1 MGSNTKIIRSV
12 IFCQNKR
19 TYPTYRIERTY
30 GDIESRKKYS
40 HVDLIHMIGGVD
52 MERGTVTSG
61 GRGYYLMGPAVC
73 LQQALIQ
80 LAMQVSNSIL
90 TTLNFTIFPQV
101 YLISF
106 HFYGS

>member
-1 MGSNTKIIRSV
+1 
-12 IFCQNKR
+12 
-19 TYPTYRIERTY
+19 
-30 GDIESRKKYS
+30 
-40 HVDLIHMIGGVD
+40 MIGGVD

-90 TTLNFTIFPQV
+90 TTLNFTNFSQV
-101 YLISF
+101 YFISSLCFLKLLGLGHDMVQLNLIQIVR
-106 HFYGS
+106 

>member
-1 MGSNTKIIRSV
+1 
-12 IFCQNKR
+12 
-19 TYPTYRIERTY
+19 
-30 GDIESRKKYS
+30 
-40 HVDLIHMIGGVD
+40 MIGGVD

-90 TTLNFTIFPQV
+90 TTLNFTNFPKV
-101 YLISF
+101 YRILFLCFLKLQGLGHDMIQRNLI
-106 HFYGS
+106 HPVR